1 MTLDRDDIE
10 ALAVRVAELL
20 EQRGARRPTGSL
32 VDAAELAR
40 RLGTDRSWVYSH
52 ATELGAIRLGSGPKA
67 RLRFDPEVALLQER
81 LDDDD
86 ENQASR
92 KRAPRHRHR
101 TQGPKRVPLLP
112 INQDGPRA

>member
-20 EQRGARRPTGSL
+20 EQRGARRTTGGL

-52 ATELGAIRLGSGPKA
+52 AKELGAIRLGNGPKA
-67 RLRFDPEVALLQER
+67 RLRFDPEAAALRMRLGDQE
-81 LDDDD
+81 D
-86 ENQASR
+86 EPGEKSR
-92 KRAPRHRHR
+92 PAKQRSRGAHRVR
-101 TQGPKRVPLLP
+101 LLP
-112 INQDGPRA
+112 IDGVDLNA

>member
-10 ALAVRVAELL
+10 ALAMRVAELL
-20 EQRGARRPTGSL
+20 EQRGARRPTGGL

-67 RLRFDPEVALLQER
+67 RLRFDPEAAALRMR
-81 LDDDD
+81 LGEQDD
-86 ENQASR
+86 EPKEKSR
-92 KRAPRHRHR
+92 PARRRSRGAR
-101 TQGPKRVPLLP
+101 RVRLLP
-112 INQDGPRA
+112 IDGVDLNA

>member
-20 EQRGARRPTGSL
+20 EQRGARRPTGGL

-67 RLRFDPEVALLQER
+67 RLRFNPEVALLQER
-81 LDDDD
+81 LGNDD
-86 ENQASR
+86 ENQAPR

-101 TQGPKRVPLLP
+101 TRYSRKVPLLP
-112 INQDGPRA
+112 INQGGPHA